1 MSATSAPC
9 LDRFKALFNQMSA
22 DRLGELDNVYSA
34 DAIFTDPFVSLHGL
48 EALRHYFTGAYANVI
63 SCQFAFDDAILGD
76 HSVCLPWTMTLQH
89 KRIRRGQPVY
99 VEGISRLRII
109 DDKVVLHRDY
119 FDAGQLLYEN
129 VPVLGPAV
137 RWLRKYAA

>member
-1 MSATSAPC
+1 MNATFAPC

-22 DRLGELDNVYSA
+22 HQLGEVDSVYGH
-34 DAIFTDPFVSLHGL
+34 DVIFTDPFVSVHGL
-48 EALRHYFTGAYANVI
+48 DELSDYFTGAYANVI
-63 SCQFAFDDAILGD
+63 SCSFAFDEAIHGD
-76 HSVCLPWTMTLQH
+76 HSVCLPWTMTLRH
-89 KRIRRGQPVY
+89 KRIRRGQPVQ
-99 VEGISRLRII
+99 VEGISRLRIV

-129 VPVLGPAV
+129 VPVLGTAV